1 MTSIA
6 RVAVPSGQI
15 ATALT
20 AAAVPAAGWAAHAVT
35 LHRRLA
41 AAGRDPLTGALRREV
56 WEPRLQQFIDRYGN
70 NALLL
75 ICDVDHFKRFNDDFG
90 HHVGDLVLQTTAA
103 RLKHWAGSRGV
114 VGRMGGDGGDEFVV
128 ARWVGV
134 GRRTIRLDQLN
145 RALRE
150 PIQISDGQ
158 FVDVAVSIGAAS
170 PDTIGTRERSQ
181 LQRAA
186 DVAMYAGKH
195 TGVAVQA
202 TREHVDVPSINGR
215 RPGRIGTH
223 AGPEAA

>member
-6 RVAVPSGQI
+6 RVALPSGTI
-15 ATALT
+15 TTAL
-20 AAAVPAAGWAAHAVT
+20 AAAAIPAAGWAAHNVVW
-35 LHRRLA
+35 HRRLA
-41 AAGRDPLTGALRREV
+41 DASRDKLTGALRRDA
-56 WEPRLQQFIDRYGN
+56 WEPRIQRFITRYGD

-75 ICDVDHFKRFNDDFG
+75 ICDVDHFKTFNDDFG
-90 HHVGDLVLQTTAA
+90 HHVGDLVLKSTAS
-103 RLKHWAGSRGV
+103 RLMEWAGSRGI

-128 ARWVGV
+128 GAWVGA
-134 GRRTIRLDQLN
+134 GRRSLRLDQLN

-150 PIQISDGQ
+150 PVDTGDGPA
-158 FVDVAVSIGAAS
+158 VDVAVSIGAAA
-170 PDTIGTRERSQ
+170 PDVIGTRDRER

-195 TGVAVQA
+195 TGQPVLA
-202 TREHVDVPSINGR
+202 TRAHADVATINGR